1 MGDLLAPLA
10 AVKPSVPTTWQGTW
24 LGMQPAQV
32 LLPLLGVLLLHHQQ
46 HVQGA
51 ALDLAALVRQYEDQV
66 LGRQVALGE
75 DEEAPEDPGAVGQP
89 VEVHGWDSG
98 LKLGQVSAV
107 DVNQNDDPVVFHRG
121 PVVWNGKSFDS
132 KNRLVARKEK
142 PIQVDTILTLDA
154 NKGKVISSFGKDMF
168 YMPHGLN
175 IDKEGNIWVTDVGLH
190 QVMKFPAG
198 ATKPSLVLG
207 EKFQP
212 GSGPGQFCKPTST
225 QVSSTGIV
233 FIADGY
239 CNSRVSVYDEA
250 GRHMHDINGDWT
262 VVHSLALYEQEDLL
276 CIADREGKQVECVGA
291 GLRAPQFFGQS
302 STKLSGLGR
311 VFGIAARGTALIAVN
326 GKGNF
331 YDPPVQGV
339 TLDLA
344 APEEQQLVGTWGR
357 ELQNPHDVAI
367 SRSGDAVYVAE
378 IGPNRLR
385 KFEVVTPAAEMF

>member
-1 MGDLLAPLA
+1 MGTPLA

-107 DVNQNDDPVVFHRG
+107 DVDQNDDPVVFHRG

-344 APEEQQLVGTWGR
+344 APEEQQRVGQWGR

>member
-1 MGDLLAPLA
+1 MGSGRLGVAEPA
-10 AVKPSVPTTWQGTW
+10 AVKPSVHNTW
-24 LGMQPAQV
+24 LISM
-32 LLPLLGVLLLHHQQ
+32 LGRAPGLLLLLVVLHKQ
-46 HVQGA
+46 HVDGA

-89 VEVHGWDSG
+89 VEVHGWDTGVS
-98 LKLGQVSAV
+98 LGQVSAV
-107 DVNQNDDPVVFHRG
+107 DVNRNDDPVVFHRG

-132 KNRLVARKEK
+132 KNKLVARTEK

-154 NKGKVISSFGKDMF
+154 NKGKVISSFGKDIF
-168 YMPHGLN
+168 YMPHGLD
-175 IDKEGNIWVTDVGLH
+175 IDGEGNIWVTDVGLH

-207 EKFQP
+207 EKFEP
-212 GSGPGQFCKPTST
+212 GSKPGQFCKPTAT

-239 CNSRVSVYDEA
+239 CNSRVSVFDGT
-250 GRHMHDINGDWT
+250 GRHLHDIEGDWT

-276 CIADREGKQVECVGA
+276 CLADREGKQVECVGA
-291 GLRAPQFFGQS
+291 GLRAPQFLGQS

-311 VFGIAARGTALIAVN
+311 VYGIAGRGTALIAVS
-326 GKGNF
+326 GKGSF
-331 YDPPVQGV
+331 YDPPVRGV

-344 APEEQQLVGTWGR
+344 APEDHQLVGEWGN

>member
-1 MGDLLAPLA
+1 MG
-10 AVKPSVPTTWQGTW
+10 KPGVPTTWQGTW

-121 PVVWNGKSFDS
+121 SVVWNGKSFDS
-132 KNRLVARKEK
+132 KNRLFARKEK

-154 NKGKVISSFGKDMF
+154 NKGKVISSFGKDIF
-168 YMPHGLN
+168 YMPH
-175 IDKEGNIWVTDVGLH
+175 
-190 QVMKFPAG
+190 
-198 ATKPSLVLG
+198 
-207 EKFQP
+207 
-212 GSGPGQFCKPTST
+212 
-225 QVSSTGIV
+225 
-233 FIADGY
+233 GY

-344 APEEQQLVGTWGR
+344 APEEQQLVGQWGR
-357 ELQNPHDVAI
+357 ELLNPHDVAI

>member
-1 MGDLLAPLA
+1 
-10 AVKPSVPTTWQGTW
+10 
-24 LGMQPAQV
+24 MQPAQV
-32 LLPLLGVLLLHHQQ
+32 LLSLLGVLLLHHQQ

-132 KNRLVARKEK
+132 KNRLFARKEK

-154 NKGKVISSFGKDMF
+154 NKGKVISSFGKDIF

-175 IDKEGNIWVTDVGLH
+175 IDMEGNIWVTDVGLH

-344 APEEQQLVGTWGR
+344 APEEQQLVGTWGQ
-357 ELQNPHDVAI
+357 ELHNPHDVAI

>member
-1 MGDLLAPLA
+1 MGTPLA
-10 AVKPSVPTTWQGTW
+10 AVKPSVPTTGQGTW

-107 DVNQNDDPVVFHRG
+107 DVDQNDDPVVFHRG

-132 KNRLVARKEK
+132 KNQLVARKEK
-142 PIQVDTILTLDA
+142 PIQVDTILTLNA

-168 YMPHGLN
+168 YMPHGFN

-190 QVMKFPAG
+190 QVMKFLPG

-233 FIADGY
+233 FILMGIATAVCQYTTKLGGICTTSTGIGPSFTVWLFMNKRTFSALLIERGNRSSVLELDSGRL
-239 CNSRVSVYDEA
+239 SSLVSLL
-250 GRHMHDINGDWT
+250 RS
-262 VVHSLALYEQEDLL
+262 SLAL
-276 CIADREGKQVECVGA
+276 EGCLESQQGA
-291 GLRAPQFFGQS
+291 QRL
-302 STKLSGLGR
+302 
-311 VFGIAARGTALIAVN
+311 
-326 GKGNF
+326 
-331 YDPPVQGV
+331 
-339 TLDLA
+339 
-344 APEEQQLVGTWGR
+344 
-357 ELQNPHDVAI
+357 
-367 SRSGDAVYVAE
+367 SRSMGKE
-378 IGPNRLR
+378 ITMIRQFR
-385 KFEVVTPAAEMF
+385 E

>member
-1 MGDLLAPLA
+1 
-10 AVKPSVPTTWQGTW
+10 
-24 LGMQPAQV
+24 MQPAQV

-344 APEEQQLVGTWGR
+344 APEEQQLVGTWGQ

>member
-1 MGDLLAPLA
+1 
-10 AVKPSVPTTWQGTW
+10 VHNTW
-24 LGMQPAQV
+24 LLQLSMQGAQS
-32 LLPLLGVLLLHHQQ
+32 LLLLLGVLVLLEQQ
-46 HVQGA
+46 VDGA

-75 DEEAPEDPGAVGQP
+75 DEEAPEDLGAVGQP
-89 VEVHGWDSG
+89 VEVHGWDAG
-98 LKLGQVSAV
+98 LSLGQVSAV
-107 DVNQNDDPVVFHRG
+107 DVNQDGDPVVFHRG

-132 KNRLVARKEK
+132 KNKLVAMKEK
-142 PIQVDTILTLDA
+142 PIQVDTIMTLDA
-154 NKGKVISSFGKDMF
+154 NKGKVISSFGKDLF
-168 YMPHGLN
+168 YMPHGLD
-175 IDKEGNIWVTDVGLH
+175 IDGEGNIWVTDVGLH

-198 ATKPSLVLG
+198 ATEPSLVLG
-207 EKFQP
+207 EKFEP
-212 GSGPGQFCKPTST
+212 GSGPGQFCKPTAT

-239 CNSRVSVYDEA
+239 CNSRVSVYDGA
-250 GRHMHDINGDWT
+250 GRHLHDLEGDWT

-291 GLRAPQFFGQS
+291 GLRAPQFRGQS

-311 VFGIAARGTALIAVN
+311 VFGIAGRGTALIAVS
-326 GKGNF
+326 GKGSF
-331 YDPPVQGV
+331 YDPPVRGV

-344 APEEQQLVGTWGR
+344 APEEHQLVGQWGN

>member
-1 MGDLLAPLA
+1 MGLA

-107 DVNQNDDPVVFHRG
+107 DVDQNDDPVVFHRG

-132 KNRLVARKEK
+132 KNQLVARKEK

-168 YMPHGLN
+168 YMP
-175 IDKEGNIWVTDVGLH
+175 
-190 QVMKFPAG
+190 
-198 ATKPSLVLG
+198 
-207 EKFQP
+207 
-212 GSGPGQFCKPTST
+212 
-225 QVSSTGIV
+225 
-233 FIADGY
+233 
-239 CNSRVSVYDEA
+239 
-250 GRHMHDINGDWT
+250 HDINGDWT

-344 APEEQQLVGTWGR
+344 APEEQQLVGQWGR

>member
-1 MGDLLAPLA
+1 MGVAGLA
-10 AVKPSVPTTWQGTW
+10 AVKSSVHNTW
-24 LGMQPAQV
+24 LLQLSMLRVQG
-32 LLPLLGVLLLHHQQ
+32 LLLLLGVLVLPQQ

-107 DVNQNDDPVVFHRG
+107 DVDQNDDPVVFHRG

-132 KNRLVARKEK
+132 KNQLVARKEK

-154 NKGKVISSFGKDMF
+154 NKGKVVSSFGKDMF

-225 QVSSTGIV
+225 QASSTGIV
-233 FIADGY
+233 LIADGY

-326 GKGNF
+326 GKGNY

-344 APEEQQLVGTWGR
+344 APEEQQLVGQWGR
-357 ELQNPHDVAI
+357 EFQNPHDVAI
-367 SRSGDAVYVAE
+367 SRSGGAVYVAE

-385 KFEVVTPAAEMF
+385 KFEVVTPAAEML

>member
-1 MGDLLAPLA
+1 MGVAGLA
-10 AVKPSVPTTWQGTW
+10 AVKSSVHNTW
-24 LGMQPAQV
+24 LLQLSMLRVQG
-32 LLPLLGVLLLHHQQ
+32 LLLLLGVLVLPEQ
-46 HVQGA
+46 HAEGA
-51 ALDLAALVRQYEDQV
+51 ALDLAAFVRQYEDQV

-107 DVNQNDDPVVFHRG
+107 DVDQNDDPGVFHRG

-190 QVMKFPAG
+190 RVMKFPAG

-344 APEEQQLVGTWGR
+344 APEEQQLVGQWGR

-385 KFEVVTPAAEMF
+385 KFEVVTPAAEML

>member
-1 MGDLLAPLA
+1 MGSGRLGVAEPA
-10 AVKPSVPTTWQGTW
+10 AVKPSVHNTW
-24 LGMQPAQV
+24 LISM
-32 LLPLLGVLLLHHQQ
+32 LGRAPGLLLLLVVLHKQ
-46 HVQGA
+46 HVDGA

-89 VEVHGWDSG
+89 VEVHGWDTGVS
-98 LKLGQVSAV
+98 LGQVSAV
-107 DVNQNDDPVVFHRG
+107 DVNRNDDPVVFHRG

-132 KNRLVARKEK
+132 KNKLVARTEK

-154 NKGKVISSFGKDMF
+154 NKGKVISSFGKDIF
-168 YMPHGLN
+168 YMPHGLD
-175 IDKEGNIWVTDVGLH
+175 IDGEGNIWVTDVGLH

-207 EKFQP
+207 EKFEP
-212 GSGPGQFCKPTST
+212 GSGAGQFCKPTAT

-239 CNSRVSVYDEA
+239 CNSRVSVYDGA
-250 GRHMHDINGDWT
+250 GRHLHDLEGDWA

-331 YDPPVQGV
+331 YDPPVRGV

-344 APEEQQLVGTWGR
+344 APEEHQLVGQRTAKPSRCGHFQVWRCRLCGR
-357 ELQNPHDVAI
+357 NWTKQTTQV
-367 SRSGDAVYVAE
+367 
-378 IGPNRLR
+378 
-385 KFEVVTPAAEMF
+385 

>member
-1 MGDLLAPLA
+1 MGTPLA
-10 AVKPSVPTTWQGTW
+10 AVKPSVPTTGQGTW

-75 DEEAPEDPGAVGQP
+75 DEDAPEDPGAVGQP

-154 NKGKVISSFGKDMF
+154 NKGKVISSFGKEIF

-207 EKFQP
+207 EKSQP
-212 GSGPGQFCKPTST
+212 RSPQL
-225 QVSSTGIV
+225 VSSSLLMGIATAVCQYTTKLGGICTTSTGIGPSFTV
-233 FIADGY
+233 WLFMNKRTFSASLIERGNRSSVLELDSGRL
-239 CNSRVSVYDEA
+239 SSLVSLL
-250 GRHMHDINGDWT
+250 RS
-262 VVHSLALYEQEDLL
+262 SLAL
-276 CIADREGKQVECVGA
+276 EGCLESQQGA
-291 GLRAPQFFGQS
+291 QRL
-302 STKLSGLGR
+302 
-311 VFGIAARGTALIAVN
+311 
-326 GKGNF
+326 
-331 YDPPVQGV
+331 
-339 TLDLA
+339 
-344 APEEQQLVGTWGR
+344 
-357 ELQNPHDVAI
+357 
-367 SRSGDAVYVAE
+367 SRSMEKE
-378 IGPNRLR
+378 ISMIRQFR
-385 KFEVVTPAAEMF
+385 E

>member
-1 MGDLLAPLA
+1 MLGAAQGLLL
-10 AVKPSVPTTWQGTW
+10 
-24 LGMQPAQV
+24 
-32 LLPLLGVLLLHHQQ
+32 LLGVLVLPQQ
-46 HVQGA
+46 QADGA

-89 VEVHGWDSG
+89 VEVHGWDTG
-98 LKLGQVSAV
+98 LSLGQVSAV
-107 DVNQNDDPVVFHRG
+107 DVNQDGDPVVFHRG
-121 PVVWNGKSFDS
+121 PVVWNGKSFDA
-132 KNRLVARKEK
+132 KNKLVARKEK
-142 PIQVDTILTLDA
+142 PIQVDTIMTLDA
-154 NKGKVISSFGKDMF
+154 NKGKVISSFGKDLF
-168 YMPHGLN
+168 YMPHGLD
-175 IDKEGNIWVTDVGLH
+175 IDGEGNIWVTDVGLH

-207 EKFQP
+207 EKFEP
-212 GSGPGQFCKPTST
+212 GSGPGQFCKPTAT

-239 CNSRVSVYDEA
+239 CNSRVSVFDGA
-250 GRHMHDINGDWT
+250 GRHLHDLEGDWT

-291 GLRAPQFFGQS
+291 GLRAPQFRGQS

-311 VFGIAARGTALIAVN
+311 VYGIAGRGTALIAVS
-326 GKGNF
+326 GKGSF
-331 YDPPVQGV
+331 YDPPVRGV

-344 APEEQQLVGTWGR
+344 AAEEHQLVGQWGN

>member
-1 MGDLLAPLA
+1 MGSGRLGVAEPA
-10 AVKPSVPTTWQGTW
+10 AVKPSVHNTW
-24 LGMQPAQV
+24 LISM
-32 LLPLLGVLLLHHQQ
+32 LGRAPGLLLLLVVLHKQ
-46 HVQGA
+46 HVDGA

-89 VEVHGWDSG
+89 VEVHGWDAGVS
-98 LKLGQVSAV
+98 LGQVSAV
-107 DVNQNDDPVVFHRG
+107 DVNRNDDPVVFHRG

-132 KNRLVARKEK
+132 KNKLVARTEK

-154 NKGKVISSFGKDMF
+154 NKGKVISSFGKDIF
-168 YMPHGLN
+168 YMPHGLD
-175 IDKEGNIWVTDVGLH
+175 IDGDGNIWVTDVGLH

-198 ATKPSLVLG
+198 TTKPSLVLG
-207 EKFQP
+207 EKFEP
-212 GSGPGQFCKPTST
+212 GSKPGQFCKPTAT

-239 CNSRVSVYDEA
+239 CNSRVSVFDGA
-250 GRHMHDINGDWT
+250 GRHLHDLEGDWT

-276 CIADREGKQVECVGA
+276 CLADREGKQVEF
-291 GLRAPQFFGQS
+291 LGQS

-311 VFGIAARGTALIAVN
+311 VYGIAGRGTALIAVS
-326 GKGNF
+326 GKGSF
-331 YDPPVQGV
+331 YDPPVRGV

-344 APEEQQLVGTWGR
+344 APEDHQLVGEWGN

>member
-1 MGDLLAPLA
+1 MGSGRLGVAEPA
-10 AVKPSVPTTWQGTW
+10 AVKPSVHNTW
-24 LGMQPAQV
+24 LISM
-32 LLPLLGVLLLHHQQ
+32 LGRAPGLLLLLVVLHKQ
-46 HVQGA
+46 HVDGA

-89 VEVHGWDSG
+89 VEVHGWDTGVS
-98 LKLGQVSAV
+98 LGQVSAV
-107 DVNQNDDPVVFHRG
+107 DVNRNDDPVVFHRG

-132 KNRLVARKEK
+132 KNKLVATEK

-154 NKGKVISSFGKDMF
+154 NKGKDIF
-168 YMPHGLN
+168 YMPHGLD
-175 IDKEGNIWVTDVGLH
+175 IDGEGNIWVTDVGLH
-190 QVMKFPAG
+190 QVMKFSAG

-207 EKFQP
+207 EKFEP
-212 GSGPGQFCKPTST
+212 GSKPGQFCKPTAT

-239 CNSRVSVYDEA
+239 CNSRVSVYDGT
-250 GRHMHDINGDWT
+250 GRHLHDIEGDWT

-276 CIADREGKQVECVGA
+276 CLADREGKQVECVGA
-291 GLRAPQFFGQS
+291 GLRAPQFLGQS

-311 VFGIAARGTALIAVN
+311 VYGIAGRGTALIAVS
-326 GKGNF
+326 GKGSF
-331 YDPPVQGV
+331 YDPPVRGV

-344 APEEQQLVGTWGR
+344 APEEHQLVGQWGN